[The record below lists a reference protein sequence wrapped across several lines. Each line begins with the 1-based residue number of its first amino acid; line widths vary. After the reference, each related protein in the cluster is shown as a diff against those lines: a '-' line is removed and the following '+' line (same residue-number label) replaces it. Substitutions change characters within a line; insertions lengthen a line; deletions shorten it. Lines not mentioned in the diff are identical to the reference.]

1 MKLVKN
7 FVLVVLFV
15 SALAVNTFAGDMETP
30 GYAPPPP
37 STGTSVTTATN
48 EPSVTSGDSSSLGSG
63 ESVSETSDT
72 LLYEALA
79 ALLSVF

>member
-30 GYAPPPP
+30 GYVPPPP
-37 STGTSVTTATN
+37 SRGTSITTATN
-48 EPSVTSGDSSSLGSG
+48 GPSATSGDPSSLGFEEG
-63 ESVSETSDT
+63 ASETSDT

>member
-7 FVLVVLFV
+7 LVLVVLFV

-37 STGTSVTTATN
+37 SSGTSVTTATD
-48 EPSVTSGDSSSLGSG
+48 EQSVTSGDPSG